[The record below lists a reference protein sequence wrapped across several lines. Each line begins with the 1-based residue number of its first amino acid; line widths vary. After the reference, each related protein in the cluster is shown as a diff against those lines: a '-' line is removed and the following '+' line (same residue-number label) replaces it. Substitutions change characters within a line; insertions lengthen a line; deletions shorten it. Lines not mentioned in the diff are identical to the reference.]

1 MLTLAQQIEYYNS
14 LSDSD
19 KGILNAFVIKTLF
32 TNYND
37 LRSLIP
43 TSKKYNAKIVNVAIE
58 DSLEKGILLRISHGE
73 LSYAGKYYVSYPF
86 LAYIISRFTDYGKE
100 RFKKRS
106 NYFTYGLF
114 FNSVD
119 PRDVAQM
126 LFDLLYESKF
136 NNNKYND
143 ILDDD
148 RVLLQL
154 DLLNTPVYKDNI
166 NKFDATNL
174 SKIVYAE
181 MYKTISTLESID
193 KVDKIRTIFLSKVDE
208 DKISTLNSWY
218 VYRSIYKGEF
228 SKVLSVLSD
237 ESNLGV
243 TVDAILKTLNGDANN
258 ALKLYDQSIK
268 MYRKEKEYKG
278 IQILPLY
285 YFNYFYFALLL
296 SLPID
301 KVSARVKKIL
311 ANIDKFEYIS
321 FAHYYK
327 FLLEDMLGIRVD
339 NNKGRKEAESFR
351 QLLLQNI
358 ANENDFSTLFKIAFA
373 YLADITPPQSMKNHI
388 VRLVEK
394 GHHGGYN
401 LMAYEAAYAAYKW
414 FGDEQ
419 CTNLYRK
426 IEKDMGYKPAASK
439 VLRVEQWEKSLDL
452 MVGALG
458 GIGNKNDDNDNNS
471 DSRYRIVYVYYPE
484 INLFKPILQTLG
496 ANGRWSKGRNVSV
509 KSFQEGK
516 TKGMTDKD
524 LKISKYVRS
533 YRDWGSDVYELSHD
547 VAEELIGYP
556 LVFMGDNI
564 DIPIE
569 FVAAK
574 PTIKVQKKRDGY
586 QLQSNIKK
594 YDSSLII
601 SKETNTRYL
610 VYKLD
615 TKMQEL
621 LRILTTS
628 GVVIPEKGKEKLIPL
643 LGEISKH
650 ALVQSDLLATDQN
663 GGIEVKDVETDSRI
677 RVQLLPIGDGLKA
690 ELFVKPFDKVPPYAK
705 PASGGKVLITNVE
718 GKQLQV
724 KRNFSAEREN
734 YYAIVEDI
742 QSLEGVDMT
751 NDLISF
757 EDPLDSLYL
766 LDVISEHHDICVV
779 EWPEGEKLRIRS
791 KADFTNLKMNVKS
804 KTNWFELEGEL
815 KIDENTVLSIQ
826 ELLGLMNNSHD
837 RFIELKK
844 GEFIALSEELR
855 KRLMELHSVAGKS
868 KNGVKLNKYASLAL
882 DGLFDN
888 LEDLKTDKTWKDFRK
903 RVNSKSIR
911 DSELPTNL
919 QADLRPYQEEG
930 YRWMMRLAEMGAGA
944 CLADDMGLGKTLQ
957 TLAMLLKRM
966 DKGPALVVCPVSI
979 VGNWIAEA
987 QRFAPMLNMQILN
1000 SNDRD
1005 KTIKDLTEGDVLVT
1019 SYGLLQS
1026 EEELFAKKEF
1036 ATIVLD
1042 EAHIIKNYATKTSKA
1057 IMNLKGDFRLA
1068 LTGTPLQNHMGEIW
1082 NLFNFINPGL
1092 LGSLKHFADTY
1103 IKPGDDASKKLLRK
1117 LIRPFILRR
1126 TKSAVLDELP
1136 PKTEIIK
1143 KIKLSDTEM
1152 AFYEALRRQ
1161 AIHNM
1166 EVGDD
1171 RSGAKHLKALAEIT
1185 KLRQASCNPLLVDA
1199 NIGIESSK
1207 LNAFLEIV
1215 EELRENKHRALVFS
1229 QFVSHLAIVRR
1240 ALDELGIKYQ
1250 YLDGS
1255 SPMNEREQSVKKFQK
1270 GDGDLFLI
1278 SLKAGGLGLNLTAA
1292 DFVIHLD
1299 PWWNPA
1305 IEDQASDRAHRFG
1318 QTRPVTIYRLVAEN
1332 TIEEKILKLHSTKRD
1347 LAETLLEGTDQSAKL
1362 SFNELIGLIADV

>member
-1 MLTLAQQIEYYNS
+1 MLTPAQQIEYYNS
-14 LSDSD
+14 LSNFD
-19 KGILNAFVIKTLF
+19 KGIFNAFVIKTLF
-32 TNYND
+32 TDYND
-37 LRSLIP
+37 LKSLIP
-43 TSKKYNAKIVNVAIE
+43 TSQKYNTKIVNEAIE
-58 DSLEKGILLRISHGE
+58 IALKKGILLSTSSGE

-86 LAYIISRFTDYGKE
+86 LANIISRFTDYGKD

-106 NYFTYGLF
+106 AYFRYGLYT
-114 FNSVD
+114 NTVD

-136 NNNKYND
+136 NNLKYNN
-143 ILDDD
+143 ILDS
-148 RVLLQL
+148 VHVAQQL
-154 DLLNTPVYKDNI
+154 NLLNTPVYQDNL
-166 NKFDATNL
+166 NKFDSSNL
-174 SKIVYAE
+174 SKIIDAD
-181 MYKTISTLESID
+181 MYKIIFNLTSID
-193 KVDKIRTIFLSKVDE
+193 YIDKLKSFLTTKVDKGKIDIFN
-208 DKISTLNSWY
+208 TWY
-218 VYRSIYKGEF
+218 IYRDIYKGEF
-228 SKVLSVLSD
+228 SKVMSSVSK
-237 ESNLGV
+237 ESNLGIII
-243 TVDAILKTLNGDANN
+243 DAIIKTLNGDANN

-268 MYRKEKEYKG
+268 LYRKENEHKG
-278 IQILPLY
+278 IQMLPVY
-285 YFNYFYFALLL
+285 YFNYFYFTLLL

-301 KVSARVKKIL
+301 KVSVRAKKIMASL
-311 ANIDKFEYIS
+311 DKYEHLS
-321 FAHYYK
+321 FTHYFK
-327 FLLEDMLGIRVD
+327 FLLEDMLGLRTD
-339 NNKGRKEAESFR
+339 NEKGRKELESFR
-351 QLLLQNI
+351 DVLLRNI
-358 ANENDFSTLFKIAFA
+358 ANENHFSTLFKIVFA
-373 YLADITPPQSMKNHI
+373 YLADITPPQSMKDHI
-388 VRLVEK
+388 VRLVAK
-394 GHHGGYN
+394 GHLAGYT

-419 CTNLYRK
+419 STNLYRN
-426 IEKDMGYKPAASK
+426 IESKMGYKPAASN
-439 VLRVEQWEKSLDL
+439 VLRVEPWEKSLNL

-458 GIGNKNDDNDNNS
+458 GVGGKVES
-471 DSRYRIVYVYYPE
+471 SAGKTESKQRIVYTFYPDE
-484 INLFKPILQTLG
+484 FLFKPVLQTLS
-496 ANGRWSKGRNVSV
+496 ANGKWSSGRSVSV

-533 YRDWGSDVYELSHD
+533 YRDWGSDVYELSPY

-556 LVFMGDNI
+556 LVFMGENI

-569 FVAAK
+569 LVAAK
-574 PTIKVQKKRDGY
+574 PTIKVLKKKDGY
-586 QLQSNIKK
+586 QLQSDIKK
-594 YDSSLII
+594 YDTTLII

-615 TKMQEL
+615 AKMQEL